1 MKRFLII
8 GAMLVMVAASL
19 FQPAQAG
26 MKDISTDK
34 FSKGT
39 VENLINVTSSEV
51 IIGDELFNDDT
62 QLLIHN
68 NATYSYVSMDL
79 MGGPDADGNYSED
92 VTVDLGSNQRT
103 DYRFTGPGIG
113 AWGNQSYGFD
123 MNMNPSK
130 TPALYP
136 SPEGHTALVKLPS
149 KAKVSSVDFNINHP
163 AESVVME
170 RLFRANNLD
179 HFGYSLL
186 YYYMDEEPD
195 WDYYYYQFQHEYY
208 PMKYVSHSS
217 SGIRDQPWTWDNYGP
232 IFIND
237 YTSWW
242 GYRYGY
248 GYTDTRYYMQWD
260 LDHPDFMVPDGATIV
275 SYSLNYPVKQTYGSA
290 WNGYDW
296 TSNTEYYYSGEKDYG
311 VFALTDAP
319 LSTFNYNDKTLG
331 EYRNAYNYYYSNS
344 YSKSGLDGIYESVFE
359 DAMPTN
365 RTDPIDS
372 YTMQESFSDS
382 SQVTDY
388 NVMFDLSPVVE
399 EWRDGSLDNNGIF
412 LTMHKTPYSTAP
424 HLRNEGTDYYV
435 TYNSD
440 YDSGSAFSKNHC
452 DFYRFGVFTS
462 PFTTSGSWTSLRPKL
477 LIEYTVDSENPW
489 VDVADDG
496 VIDFSYIGKYEGITP
511 LSGYQSTFNNYL
523 STHLPDEVDEYGNE
537 WTYVPI
543 KIGADAAGR
552 IFIQNISIKY
562 DYTAKV
568 FYNPTSTNLL
578 NELNTIVPMR
588 EDGLTMVPINISASS
603 KGKLTLSNLQL
614 TGTKPNYR
622 PKVALIED
630 IDVDEGID
638 NQMFLALSDLFYD
651 EDQPAETLIYKVQ
664 KNDKPNNVD
673 IKIHRSEA
681 RDGKV
686 YLWIDTSKDPNWHG
700 TVHTQI
706 SATDMYGKDT
716 WTNVFGINILPVND
730 PPLQS
735 QELPPI
741 TAEEGLD
748 TLLIEYTAPTGR
760 DIAQGKRSFYFR
772 SDGKPYFSDIEG
784 QKIYL
789 DFELL
794 GADMEPQYLERTT
807 EDGFRIYRGN
817 NNEVSLFVLPPE
829 YTEDPDN
836 FVLVIGSSPDYSSE
850 DGAYYL
856 KVYTSDDKDN
866 RRSQSNY
873 TMPIMIGSVNDPPTF
888 SAIPDINLDEDTVY
902 TGSIKFI
909 ETYVHDV
916 DNTTEDLVI
925 ELVSTNPSVKIG
937 LTDAGYLHVEPEM
950 DFSGVSQVIVKASD
964 GISMVSTSFNVRVRS
979 INDIPVVIAS
989 NIYNGK
995 TIDGMYYLRG
1005 TGNDKEKT
1013 LRWIEVAIIKEGDIL
1028 YEDEWMEA
1036 EGAYVW
1042 QFLLDIREYS
1052 DGDHYIMIRAY
1063 DGRDYSDV
1071 LSFSVMMDSPETKQ
1085 LSPPPTVTITTQ
1097 VSGKQS
1103 EKLTMEGTA
1112 TDDSN
1117 YVEYAEY
1124 RVDGGTW
1131 KKAALAGTGWTAMI
1145 DTRTLTNEI
1154 HNFTVRAFDGKS
1166 YSKEAFVRFEVFNED
1181 SDLDGIPNSVEKLY
1195 GMDPFNKLDGRMDYD
1210 LDGFLNVDEI
1220 NQGYDPFDGKSHP
1233 KIDSDDPILEIW
1245 AIIFIAV
1252 AVIMTI
1258 LIIGLFLLN
1267 IQMEKNIHAWRED
1280 AHSKRAL
1287 KRPKTLLQK
1296 IVELAPTYIHAAPT
1310 GPALPT
1316 GQAVEQ
1322 RESLPP
1328 APEGKN
1334 N

>member
-79 MGGPDADGNYSED
+79 KGGPDADGNYSSN
-92 VTVDLGSNQRT
+92 VALDLGSNKRI
-103 DYRFTGPGIG
+103 DYKFGGNGVG
-113 AWGNQSYGFD
+113 AWGQQTYGFNKE
-123 MNMNPSK
+123 MKSSQVPEI
-130 TPALYP
+130 YP
-136 SPEGHTALVKLPS
+136 SEEGYNAYIKLPS
-149 KAKVSSVDFNINHP
+149 KAKVNSFDFNINHP
-163 AESVVME
+163 AEAVRME
-170 RLFRANNLD
+170 KLLNQNNLG
-179 HFGYSLL
+179 HYGLTWVYL
-186 YYYMDEEPD
+186 YQDEEPD
-195 WDYYYYQFQHEYY
+195 YNYWYYDFSNDYY
-208 PMKYVSHSS
+208 PMKYVQGSS
-217 SGIRDQPWTWDNYGP
+217 LKDGPQSYYGNYFGP
-232 IFIND
+232 IYMYD
-237 YTSWW
+237 YLSWY
-242 GYRYGY
+242 GYRWGD
-248 GYTDTRYYMQWD
+248 GVPELRYYMQWD
-260 LDHPDFMVPDGATIV
+260 IDNPDIQVPDGATIT
-275 SYSLNYPVKQTYGSA
+275 SYTLNYPVKQNYGNA
-290 WNGYDW
+290 PYGYSW
-296 TSNTEYYYSGEKDYG
+296 TSETKKYFSGEKYYG
-311 VFALTDAP
+311 VFALTDPP
-319 LSTFNYNDKTLG
+319 LSNFNYQDKTLG
-331 EYRNAYNYYYSNS
+331 PYRNAYAYSYGS
-344 YSKSGLDGIYESVFE
+344 KYSLSNKMNAYDTVLTDVL
-359 DAMPTN
+359 PTN
-365 RTDPIDS
+365 RTTPEASYKMPDS
-372 YTMQESFSDS
+372 FADTST
-382 SQVTDY
+382 VVDY
-388 NVMFDLSPVVE
+388 NVNFDLISLVN
-399 EWRDGSLDNNGIF
+399 EWKSGALDNNGVF
-412 LTMHKTPYSTAP
+412 LNMYKTPYSDAP
-424 HLRNEGTDYYV
+424 HLYDYYHNYYV

-440 YDSGSAFSKNHC
+440 FSSGSQYDKNHVE
-452 DFYRFGVFTS
+452 FYRSGGFTT
-462 PFTTSGSWTSLRPKL
+462 PFTTSGSWTALRPKL
-477 LIEYTVDSENPW
+477 IIEYKAESINPW
-489 VDVADDG
+489 LDVCDDG
-496 VIDFSYIGKYEGITP
+496 VIDYSYTGTFEGIKS
-511 LSGYQSTFNNYL
+511 LGGYQSTVNNYL

-543 KIGADAAGR
+543 RVGADTAGR
-552 IFIQNISIKY
+552 IIIQNITVNY
-562 DYTAKV
+562 DYSAKV
-568 FYNPTSTNLL
+568 YYNPTSITLT
-578 NELNTIVPMR
+578 NELNTVTPQR
-588 EDGLTMVPINISASS
+588 EDGLTLVPLNISASS
-603 KGKLTLSNLQL
+603 KGKLTLSNLVL
-614 TGTKPNYR
+614 LGTKPNYR
-622 PKVALIED
+622 PSVAYLED
-630 IDVDEGID
+630 IDIQEGAE
-638 NQMFLALSDLFYD
+638 NERFLVLSDIFFD
-651 EDQPAETLIYKVQ
+651 EDQPSETLIYKVQ
-664 KNDKPNNVD
+664 KNDQPTHVD
-673 IKIHRSEA
+673 LSIVRSGS
-681 RDGKV
+681 RDGEV
-686 YLWIDTSKDPNWHG
+686 YLMIDSSKDPNWHG
-700 TVHTQI
+700 TVKTQI
-706 SATDMYGKDT
+706 SATDLYGKDT

-730 PPLQS
+730 PPVQS

-784 QKIYL
+784 QRIYL

-856 KVYTSDDKDN
+856 RVYTSDDKDN

-888 SAIPDINLDEDTVY
+888 SAIPDINLDEDTVF

-916 DNTTEDLVI
+916 DNVTEDLVI
-925 ELVSTNPSVKIG
+925 ELVSTNPSVKVG

-964 GISMVSTSFNVRVRS
+964 GIGTVSTSFNIRVKS
-979 INDIPVVIAS
+979 INDLPVVIAS

-995 TIDGMYYLRG
+995 TIDGMFYIRG

-1013 LRWIEVAIIKEGDIL
+1013 LRWIEVAIIKEGAIL

-1052 DGDHYIMIRAY
+1052 DGDHNVMIRAY

-1071 LSFSVMMDSPETKQ
+1071 LTFSVMMDSPETKQ

-1097 VSGKQS
+1097 VSGTQS

-1112 TDDSN
+1112 MDDSN
-1117 YVEYAEY
+1117 YIEYAEY

-1131 KKAALAGTGWTAMI
+1131 KKAALAGKEWTAMI

-1181 SDLDGIPNSVEKLY
+1181 SDLDGIPNSVEILY
-1195 GMDPFNKLDGRMDYD
+1195 GMDPFNKLDGRMDFD
-1210 LDGFLNVDEI
+1210 LDSFLNVDEI
-1220 NQGYDPFDGKSHP
+1220 NQGFDPFDGKSHP
-1233 KIDSDDPILEIW
+1233 KVDSDDPVLEIW